1 MSRHVTLFHC
11 PHTRSSGVLTLLEE
25 LGADYE
31 LHLMNMHKGEQR
43 QPAYL
48 AINPMGKVPALRHGE
63 TIITEQVAVYLY
75 LADLYA
81 DAGLTP
87 AVEPAARHLP
97 ALDGVL
103 RHLLRTGGG
112 GPRAATRAGG
122 ALPLALRRL
131 RHCARYPGR
140 APQGRT
146 WMLGDSYS
154 VADVLWGTALNWTMA
169 FGLIPERPVF
179 RAYVERFLARP
190 RCNGPGP
197 GRRARREPEGGMRR
211 NGGMPAHSA
220 PR

>member
-25 LGADYE
+25 LGADYD

-87 AVEPAARHLP
+87 SLDSPQRGTFLRWMVFSGTCFEPAVVDHALQRAPVEPSRSPYGDFATVLDTLAEHL
-97 ALDGVL
+97 
-103 RHLLRTGGG
+103 
-112 GPRAATRAGG
+112 
-122 ALPLALRRL
+122 
-131 RHCARYPGR
+131 
-140 APQGRT
+140 QGRT

-190 RCNGPGP
+190 AVQ
-197 GRRARREPEGGMRR
+197 RARAKDVALAESQKAE
-211 NGGMPAHSA
+211 
-220 PR
+220 

>member
-1 MSRHVTLFHC
+1 MNRHVTLFHC

-87 AVEPAARHLP
+87 SLDSPQRGAFLRWMVFSGTCFEPAVVDHALQRAPVEPSRSPYGDFATVLDTLANHL
-97 ALDGVL
+97 
-103 RHLLRTGGG
+103 
-112 GPRAATRAGG
+112 
-122 ALPLALRRL
+122 
-131 RHCARYPGR
+131 
-140 APQGRT
+140 QERT

-190 RCNGPGP
+190 AVQ
-197 GRRARREPEGGMRR
+197 RARARDVELAESQK
-211 NGGMPAHSA
+211 AE
-220 PR
+220 

>member
-11 PHTRSSGVLTLLEE
+11 PHTRSSGVLSLLEE
-25 LGADYE
+25 LGADYD

-48 AINPMGKVPALRHGE
+48 SINPMGKVPALRHGE

-87 AVEPAARHLP
+87 SLDSPQRGTFLRWMVFSGTCFEPAVVDHALQRAPVEPSRSPYGDFATVLDTLAEHL
-97 ALDGVL
+97 
-103 RHLLRTGGG
+103 
-112 GPRAATRAGG
+112 
-122 ALPLALRRL
+122 
-131 RHCARYPGR
+131 
-140 APQGRT
+140 QGRT

-190 RCNGPGP
+190 AVQ
-197 GRRARREPEGGMRR
+197 RARAKDVALAESQKAE
-211 NGGMPAHSA
+211 
-220 PR
+220 

>member
-1 MSRHVTLFHC
+1 MNRHVTLFHC

-48 AINPMGKVPALRHGE
+48 AINPMGKVPALRYGE

-87 AVEPAARHLP
+87 SLDSTQRGTFLRWMVFSGTCFEPAVVDHALQRAPVEPSRSPYGDFATVLDTLANHL
-97 ALDGVL
+97 
-103 RHLLRTGGG
+103 
-112 GPRAATRAGG
+112 
-122 ALPLALRRL
+122 
-131 RHCARYPGR
+131 
-140 APQGRT
+140 QGRT

-190 RCNGPGP
+190 AVQ
-197 GRRARREPEGGMRR
+197 RARARDVELAESQK
-211 NGGMPAHSA
+211 AE
-220 PR
+220 

>member
-87 AVEPAARHLP
+87 AVDSPQRGTFLRWMVFSGTCFEPAVVDH
-97 ALDGVL
+97 ALQ
-103 RHLLRTGGG
+103 
-112 GPRAATRAGG
+112 
-122 ALPLALRRL
+122 
-131 RHCARYPGR
+131 R
-140 APQGRT
+140 APVEPSRSPYGDFATVLDTLAEHLQGRT

-190 RCNGPGP
+190 AVQ
-197 GRRARREPEGGMRR
+197 RARAKDVALAESQKAE
-211 NGGMPAHSA
+211 
-220 PR
+220 

>member
-87 AVEPAARHLP
+87 SLDSPQRGTFLRWMVFSGTCFEPAVVDHALQRAPVEPSRSPYGDFATVLDTLAEHL
-97 ALDGVL
+97 
-103 RHLLRTGGG
+103 
-112 GPRAATRAGG
+112 
-122 ALPLALRRL
+122 
-131 RHCARYPGR
+131 
-140 APQGRT
+140 QGRT

-190 RCNGPGP
+190 AVQ
-197 GRRARREPEGGMRR
+197 RARAKDVALAESQKAE
-211 NGGMPAHSA
+211 
-220 PR
+220 

>member
-25 LGADYE
+25 LGADYD

-48 AINPMGKVPALRHGE
+48 SINPMGKVPALRHGE

-81 DAGLTP
+81 DTGLTP
-87 AVEPAARHLP
+87 SLDSPQRGTFLRWMVFSGTCFEPAVVDHALQRAPVEPSRSPYGDFTTVLDTLAEHL
-97 ALDGVL
+97 
-103 RHLLRTGGG
+103 
-112 GPRAATRAGG
+112 
-122 ALPLALRRL
+122 
-131 RHCARYPGR
+131 
-140 APQGRT
+140 QGRT

-190 RCNGPGP
+190 AVQ
-197 GRRARREPEGGMRR
+197 RARAKDVALAESQKAE
-211 NGGMPAHSA
+211 
-220 PR
+220 

>member
-25 LGADYE
+25 LGADYD

-48 AINPMGKVPALRHGE
+48 SINPMGKVPALRHGE

-87 AVEPAARHLP
+87 SLDSPQRGTFLRWMVFSGTCFEPAVVDHALQRAPVEPSRSPYGDFTTVLDTLAEHL
-97 ALDGVL
+97 
-103 RHLLRTGGG
+103 
-112 GPRAATRAGG
+112 
-122 ALPLALRRL
+122 
-131 RHCARYPGR
+131 
-140 APQGRT
+140 QGRT

-190 RCNGPGP
+190 AVQ
-197 GRRARREPEGGMRR
+197 RARAKDVALAESQKAE
-211 NGGMPAHSA
+211 
-220 PR
+220 